1 MKKRF
6 FLLTTIIFLSSL
18 TYSATVEESLN
29 SIEESLNSIEESLNS
44 IEAKFNDLQKKEEA
58 RKEQLR
64 AESVVLEK
72 EVTEL
77 KVLQEGKEKTFE
89 KLEKDSEVRWYRD
102 EYKKV
107 LNQYDNYYE
116 QIEKSITEK
125 EGKIEAIRQILE
137 IMG

>member
-6 FLLTTIIFLSSL
+6 FLLTIIIFLSSL

-29 SIEESLNSIEESLNS
+29 SIEESVNS
-44 IEAKFNDLQKKEEA
+44 IEAKFNDLLKKEEA

-125 EGKIEAIRQILE
+125 ETKIEEIRQILE
-137 IMG
+137 IIG

>member
-1 MKKRF
+1 M
-6 FLLTTIIFLSSL
+6 
-18 TYSATVEESLN
+18 EE
-29 SIEESLNSIEESLNS
+29 
-44 IEAKFNDLQKKEEA
+44 
-58 RKEQLR
+58 
-64 AESVVLEK
+64 

-77 KVLQEGKEKTFE
+77 KDLQEGKEKKLE
-89 KLEKDSEVRWYRD
+89 KLEKDSDVRWYRD

-125 EGKIEAIRQILE
+125 ETKIEEIRQILE

>member
-29 SIEESLNSIEESLNS
+29 SIE
-44 IEAKFNDLQKKEEA
+44 AKSNDLLKKEEA

-77 KVLQEGKEKTFE
+77 KVLQEGKKKTIE

-125 EGKIEAIRQILE
+125 ETKIEEIRQILE

>member
-18 TYSATVEESLN
+18 AYSATVEESLN
-29 SIEESLNSIEESLNS
+29 TID
-44 IEAKFNDLQKKEEA
+44 AKFNDLLKKEEA

-125 EGKIEAIRQILE
+125 ETKIEEIRQILE

>member
-6 FLLTTIIFLSSL
+6 FLLTIIIFLSSL
-18 TYSATVEESLN
+18 AYSATVEESLN
-29 SIEESLNSIEESLNS
+29 T
-44 IEAKFNDLQKKEEA
+44 IEAKFNDLLKKEEA

-125 EGKIEAIRQILE
+125 ETKIEEIRQILE

>member
-29 SIEESLNSIEESLNS
+29 SIE
-44 IEAKFNDLQKKEEA
+44 AKFNDLLKKEEA

-102 EYKKV
+102 AYKKV

-125 EGKIEAIRQILE
+125 ETKIEEIRQILE

>member
-29 SIEESLNSIEESLNS
+29 SIEESLNSIE
-44 IEAKFNDLQKKEEA
+44 AKFNDLLKKEEA

-125 EGKIEAIRQILE
+125 ETKIEEIRQILE
-137 IMG
+137 IM

>member
-29 SIEESLNSIEESLNS
+29 SIEESLNSIE
-44 IEAKFNDLQKKEEA
+44 AKFNDLLKKEEA

-125 EGKIEAIRQILE
+125 ETKIEEIRQILE
-137 IMG
+137 IMGKNK

>member
-6 FLLTTIIFLSSL
+6 FLLTIIIFLSSL

-29 SIEESLNSIEESLNS
+29 SIE
-44 IEAKFNDLQKKEEA
+44 AKFNELLKKEEA

-125 EGKIEAIRQILE
+125 ETKIEEIRQILE

>member
-6 FLLTTIIFLSSL
+6 FLLTIIIFLSSL

-29 SIEESLNSIEESLNS
+29 SIE
-44 IEAKFNDLQKKEEA
+44 AKFNDLLKKEEA

-77 KVLQEGKEKTFE
+77 KGLQEGKEKTFE

-125 EGKIEAIRQILE
+125 ETKIEEIQQMLE

>member
-6 FLLTTIIFLSSL
+6 FLLTIIIFLSSL
-18 TYSATVEESLN
+18 AYSATVEESLN
-29 SIEESLNSIEESLNS
+29 T
-44 IEAKFNDLQKKEEA
+44 IEAKFNDLLKKEEA

-125 EGKIEAIRQILE
+125 ETKSEKIRQILE

>member
-6 FLLTTIIFLSSL
+6 FLLTIIIFLSSL
-18 TYSATVEESLN
+18 TYSATV
-29 SIEESLNSIEESLNS
+29 EESLNSIEESLNS

-58 RKEQLR
+58 RKEQLK

-72 EVTEL
+72 EVAEL

-107 LNQYDNYYE
+107 LNQYDNYYK
-116 QIEKSITEK
+116 QVEKSITEK
-125 EGKIEAIRQILE
+125 ETKIEEIQQMLE

>member
-1 MKKRF
+1 MF
-6 FLLTTIIFLSSL
+6 FGVLSSL

-29 SIEESLNSIEESLNS
+29 SIE
-44 IEAKFNDLQKKEEA
+44 AKFNDLLKKEEA

-125 EGKIEAIRQILE
+125 ETKIEEIRQILE

>member
-29 SIEESLNSIEESLNS
+29 SIE
-44 IEAKFNDLQKKEEA
+44 AKFNDFLKKEEA

-125 EGKIEAIRQILE
+125 ETKIEEIRQILE

>member
-6 FLLTTIIFLSSL
+6 FLLTIIIFLSSL
-18 TYSATVEESLN
+18 AYSATVEESLN
-29 SIEESLNSIEESLNS
+29 T
-44 IEAKFNDLQKKEEA
+44 IEAKFNDLLKKEEA

-77 KVLQEGKEKTFE
+77 KILQEGKEKTFE
-89 KLEKDSEVRWYRD
+89 KLEKDSEVRLYRD

>member
-18 TYSATVEESLN
+18 TYSATV
-29 SIEESLNSIEESLNS
+29 EESLNS

-107 LNQYDNYYE
+107 LNQYDNYYK
-116 QIEKSITEK
+116 QVEKSITEK
-125 EGKIEAIRQILE
+125 ETKIEEIRQILE

>member
-6 FLLTTIIFLSSL
+6 FLLTIIIFLSSL
-18 TYSATVEESLN
+18 AYSATVEESLN
-29 SIEESLNSIEESLNS
+29 ST
-44 IEAKFNDLQKKEEA
+44 EAKFNDLLKKEEA

-125 EGKIEAIRQILE
+125 ETKIEEIRQILE

>member
-29 SIEESLNSIEESLNS
+29 SIE
-44 IEAKFNDLQKKEEA
+44 AKFNDLLKKEEA

-77 KVLQEGKEKTFE
+77 KILQEGKEKTFE

>member
-6 FLLTTIIFLSSL
+6 FLLTIIIFLSSL

-29 SIEESLNSIEESLNS
+29 SIE
-44 IEAKFNDLQKKEEA
+44 AKFNDLLKKEEA

-77 KVLQEGKEKTFE
+77 KILQEGKEKTFE

>member
-6 FLLTTIIFLSSL
+6 FLLTIIIFLSSL

-29 SIEESLNSIEESLNS
+29 SIE
-44 IEAKFNDLQKKEEA
+44 AKFNDLLKKEEA

-77 KVLQEGKEKTFE
+77 KGLQEGKEKTFE

-125 EGKIEAIRQILE
+125 ETKIEEIRQILE

>member
-6 FLLTTIIFLSSL
+6 FLLTIIIFLSSL
-18 TYSATVEESLN
+18 AYSATVEESLN
-29 SIEESLNSIEESLNS
+29 T
-44 IEAKFNDLQKKEEA
+44 IEAKFNDLLKKEEA

-77 KVLQEGKEKTFE
+77 KILQEGKEKTFE

-125 EGKIEAIRQILE
+125 ETKIEEIRQILE

>member
-29 SIEESLNSIEESLNS
+29 SIEESLNSIE
-44 IEAKFNDLQKKEEA
+44 AKFNDLQKKEEA
-58 RKEQLR
+58 RKEQLK

-72 EVTEL
+72 EVAEL

-125 EGKIEAIRQILE
+125 ETKIEEIRQILE

>member
-29 SIEESLNSIEESLNS
+29 SIEESLNSIE
-44 IEAKFNDLQKKEEA
+44 AKFNDLLKKEEA

-107 LNQYDNYYE
+107 LNQYDNYYK
-116 QIEKSITEK
+116 QVEKSITEK
-125 EGKIEAIRQILE
+125 ETKIEEIRQILE

>member
-6 FLLTTIIFLSSL
+6 FLLTIIIFLSSL
-18 TYSATVEESLN
+18 AYSATVEESLN
-29 SIEESLNSIEESLNS
+29 T
-44 IEAKFNDLQKKEEA
+44 IEAKFNDLLKKEEA

-77 KVLQEGKEKTFE
+77 KVLQEGREKTFE

-125 EGKIEAIRQILE
+125 ETKIEEIRQILE

>member
-29 SIEESLNSIEESLNS
+29 SIEESLNSIE
-44 IEAKFNDLQKKEEA
+44 AKFNDLLKKEEA

-107 LNQYDNYYE
+107 LNQYDNYYK
-116 QIEKSITEK
+116 QVEKSITEK
-125 EGKIEAIRQILE
+125 ETKIEEIQQMLE

>member
-29 SIEESLNSIEESLNS
+29 SIE
-44 IEAKFNDLQKKEEA
+44 AKFNDLLKKEEA

-77 KVLQEGKEKTFE
+77 KGLQEGKEKTFE

-125 EGKIEAIRQILE
+125 ETKIEEIRQILE

>member
-6 FLLTTIIFLSSL
+6 FLLTIIIFLSSL

-29 SIEESLNSIEESLNS
+29 SIE
-44 IEAKFNDLQKKEEA
+44 AKFNDLLKKEEA

-77 KVLQEGKEKTFE
+77 KILQEGKEKTFE

-125 EGKIEAIRQILE
+125 ETKIEEIRQILE

>member
-29 SIEESLNSIEESLNS
+29 SIE
-44 IEAKFNDLQKKEEA
+44 AKFNDLLKKEEA

-107 LNQYDNYYE
+107 LNQYDNYYK
-116 QIEKSITEK
+116 QVEKSITEK
-125 EGKIEAIRQILE
+125 ETKIEEIQQMLE

>member
-29 SIEESLNSIEESLNS
+29 SIEESLNSIE
-44 IEAKFNDLQKKEEA
+44 AKFNDLLKKEEA

-72 EVTEL
+72 EVAEL

-125 EGKIEAIRQILE
+125 ETKIEEIRQILE

>member
-6 FLLTTIIFLSSL
+6 FLLTIIIFLSSL

-29 SIEESLNSIEESLNS
+29 T
-44 IEAKFNDLQKKEEA
+44 IEAKFNDLLKKEEA

-77 KVLQEGKEKTFE
+77 KILQEGKEKTFE

>member
-29 SIEESLNSIEESLNS
+29 SIEESLNSIE
-44 IEAKFNDLQKKEEA
+44 AKFNDFLKKEEA

-125 EGKIEAIRQILE
+125 ETKIEEIRQILE

>member
-29 SIEESLNSIEESLNS
+29 SIE
-44 IEAKFNDLQKKEEA
+44 AKFNELLKKEEA

-89 KLEKDSEVRWYRD
+89 KLEKDSEVRWYGD

-125 EGKIEAIRQILE
+125 ETKIEEIRQILE

>member
-29 SIEESLNSIEESLNS
+29 SIEESLNSIE
-44 IEAKFNDLQKKEEA
+44 AKFNDLLKKEEA
-58 RKEQLR
+58 RKEQLK

-72 EVTEL
+72 EVAEL

-107 LNQYDNYYE
+107 LNQYDNYYK
-116 QIEKSITEK
+116 QVEKSITEK
-125 EGKIEAIRQILE
+125 ETKIEEIQQMLE

>member
-29 SIEESLNSIEESLNS
+29 SIE
-44 IEAKFNDLQKKEEA
+44 AKFNDLLKKEEA

-89 KLEKDSEVRWYRD
+89 KLEKDSEARWYRD

-125 EGKIEAIRQILE
+125 ETKIEEIRQILE

>member
-18 TYSATVEESLN
+18 TYSATV
-29 SIEESLNSIEESLNS
+29 EESLNS

-125 EGKIEAIRQILE
+125 ETKIEEIRQILE

>member
-6 FLLTTIIFLSSL
+6 FLLTIIIFLSSL

-29 SIEESLNSIEESLNS
+29 T
-44 IEAKFNDLQKKEEA
+44 IEAKFNDLLKKEEA

-102 EYKKV
+102 EYKKI
-107 LNQYDNYYE
+107 LKEYEGYYKGL
-116 QIEKSITEK
+116 EKTKAEK
-125 EGKIEAIRQILE
+125 EQKVQEINQILD
-137 IMG
+137 IMDQF